1 MCVCVC
7 VCVGGWLRAADQEFC
22 LVTAVWVAGAEAGR
36 LSVCV
41 CLHVGHEQVP
51 QMEAV
56 EIS

>member
-1 MCVCVC
+1 MW